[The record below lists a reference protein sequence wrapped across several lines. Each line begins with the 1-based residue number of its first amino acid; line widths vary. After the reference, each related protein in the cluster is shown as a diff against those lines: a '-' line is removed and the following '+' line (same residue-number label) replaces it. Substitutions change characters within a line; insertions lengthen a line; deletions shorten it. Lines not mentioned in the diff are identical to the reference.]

1 MESEKRGGRLRL
13 RIELSSGRPDCK
25 PGNGWAVDCNIVTF
39 SSLRRVRMIARYNN
53 KSLLFGIPG
62 IILQITGRVGSLPG
76 AESESSGLFLLVML
90 AGTIL
95 LLIGLAYYAMAKG
108 RHAAWCLF
116 AFLSIIGLIVLAC
129 LKDKAT

>member
-1 MESEKRGGRLRL
+1 
-13 RIELSSGRPDCK
+13 
-25 PGNGWAVDCNIVTF
+25 
-39 SSLRRVRMIARYNN
+39 MIARYNN